1 MAEGVVA
8 DHRLSHVSTASS
20 TNSKRTKAHIGP
32 WQLGRT
38 LGRGSSGRVR
48 LAKHNESGKLAAVK
62 IVPKSQI
69 VDPSTGLASKNSE
82 TFGIEREVIIMKLIE
97 HPNIMTLYDV
107 WENKGEL
114 YLVLEYIEGGELFDY
129 LISRGRLSEREAI
142 HYFRQICYGVDY
154 CHKFN
159 ICHRDLKPEN
169 LLLDT
174 HRNIKIADFGMA
186 ALESNGRLLETSCG
200 SPHYASP
207 EIVTGKTYH
216 GAPSDIWSCGI
227 ILFALLTGHLPFDD
241 DNIRQLLLKVQAGKF
256 SMPSSLSLEAQDLI
270 SRMLVVNP
278 KKRITMREIFAHPL
292 LAKYPLRRVPI
303 ENIDRKTPKVD
314 VTQPISR
321 IDPEILRNLQTL
333 WHHDSR
339 EYLINRLKRP
349 EPNTEKTF
357 YSLLLRF
364 RQRHGLSSR
373 ESLPRNRSAASIRSL
388 RSSKSVR
395 SLASLTS
402 KPGSMK
408 SLKSVRSSRSGK
420 SLVSRRRA
428 RYSPVKSHHH
438 HHHHHHNHHHKHHA
452 SSRSQDEQN
461 SAVPAKQPGTQSR
474 LAPINQKKNTN
485 DNTDVFAQL
494 LDQAF
499 NQPQAESPQ
508 SKTNSEQ
515 SSARARPVT
524 AKPPANHQ
532 SVMNPAYRRNQP
544 DPSKMPAMGS
554 STRGPAEAR
563 APKYSTRPRDYG
575 NLSTAV
581 NGAYPAPVTKTK
593 ATNGD
598 RPAPAKSYVNSQNDA
613 RAGAPAALPKTYD
626 NNEKRAS
633 AMSSQASSAYP
644 AFDINFSS
652 IPMDFGLD
660 SSSSNDTSVQGQNN
674 YLLPM
679 IFEEDRFADAIEEE
693 MDLKVYNRKGK
704 SQQQRPEPPAHAVNQ
719 KSQGPILDDQLQDRD
734 NGKRTGTSGHDD
746 IKPKDDSQLR
756 IHNLVAGESL
766 LSYNPSP
773 AAASISAPTRP
784 APRAPSGPR
793 AMSSQHSPV
802 PIYVESD
809 SDSPKEEVKA
819 PAPTRQPLAPLSPED
834 LKRHRISTGTEQ
846 SLPRQRPPPLQQPQ
860 QPEQQLKLPKRG
872 DTAKQSTTQ
881 QGHSI
886 SEHQPK
892 EKKSWIRRLT
902 PRIVSRLSSKHEST
916 PPVSRN
922 SAAASA
928 RAQSMPNASA
938 DKENYLHGHN
948 QIRRNSAMQ
957 GKQSDSVKQRQSS
970 FEEPRQNW
978 FMKFLTASTQT
989 SSRTLMSTCQP
1000 IELRAI
1006 ILEVLSEWM
1015 PHGLAAYSDGSR
1027 GEPISVAILRNNSLK
1042 LKPARISIDIKPS
1055 YTTSSSAHLVHESG
1069 ARSSF
1074 FTFAGELER
1083 RLGENNVLGV

>member
-1 MAEGVVA
+1 MPEGVVA

-69 VDPSTGLASKNSE
+69 VDPSTGLPSRNSE

-256 SMPSSLSLEAQDLI
+256 SMPSSLSPEARDLI

-278 KKRITMREIFAHPL
+278 TKRISMREIFAHPL

-303 ENIDRKTPKVD
+303 ENIDRKTPKID
-314 VTQPISR
+314 VTQPITR

-408 SLKSVRSSRSGK
+408 SLKSVRSNRSGR

-438 HHHHHHNHHHKHHA
+438 HHHHHHHHKHHA
-452 SSRSQDEQN
+452 PSSSLDDKANAATTKHPETKNRQAATISQN
-461 SAVPAKQPGTQSR
+461 
-474 LAPINQKKNTN
+474 KKTN

-494 LDQAF
+494 LDEAF
-499 NQPQAESPQ
+499 NQPNSPQ
-508 SKTNSEQ
+508 PNTKSE
-515 SSARARPVT
+515 SSAPVARPVT
-524 AKPPANHQ
+524 AKPPASYH
-532 SVMNPAYRRNQP
+532 SPVKASYTPNQP
-544 DPSKMPAMGS
+544 ESNKKTAMTS
-554 STRGPAEAR
+554 SRGAAEAR

-575 NLSTAV
+575 YLSTAV
-581 NGAYPAPVTKTK
+581 NGAYPAPITKSK
-593 ATNGD
+593 ASHGD
-598 RPAPAKSYVNSQNDA
+598 RPSQTPNYLSAQSESNAKAPVS
-613 RAGAPAALPKTYD
+613 LPKTYD
-626 NNEKRAS
+626 AKEKRTSAS
-633 AMSSQASSAYP
+633 ASTQTPSEYP
-644 AFDINFSS
+644 ELDMKYPSIN
-652 IPMDFGLD
+652 MDFGLNSD
-660 SSSSNDTSVQGQNN
+660 LTSSSPLQGQNNN

-693 MDLKVYNRKGK
+693 MDLKVYKRKNR
-704 SQQQRPEPPAHAVNQ
+704 SQKRPEPPTHTT
-719 KSQGPILDDQLQDRD
+719 SQSIMGTGSVDHLQDREGSKKAGSLKSD
-734 NGKRTGTSGHDD
+734 NMQPEDN
-746 IKPKDDSQLR
+746 SQLR

-773 AAASISAPTRP
+773 AAASIAAPVRP

-793 AMSSQHSPV
+793 AMSSQHAPA

-809 SDSPKEEVKA
+809 SDSTKEEIKTPG
-819 PAPTRQPLAPLSPED
+819 PARKPLAPLSPED
-834 LKRHRISTGTEQ
+834 LKRHPRVSSGTTDNTQPQQRQ
-846 SLPRQRPPPLQQPQ
+846 SQQQQQPQ
-860 QPEQQLKLPKRG
+860 QPQEQQLKLPKRG
-872 DTAKQSTTQ
+872 ETIKQSSQ
-881 QGHSI
+881 HNNSF

-902 PRIVSRLSSKHEST
+902 PRIMSRMSSKHESK
-916 PPVSRN
+916 PPVSQS
-922 SAAASA
+922 SAAATA
-928 RAQSMPNASA
+928 RAHSMPNS
-938 DKENYLHGHN
+938 DKENNLHGHN
-948 QIRRNSAMQ
+948 QVRHNSAIQ
-957 GKQSDSVKQRQSS
+957 GKYSTTTPQRQSS

-1055 YTTSSSAHLVHESG
+1055 YTSNSSAHLVHESG